1 MDLQGLNERA
11 VSAATKLGVDDA
23 VALSANSAESMIRF
37 ANNSVSV
44 VNRVEEAE
52 LTVYLAK
59 GGRRAIASTSNL
71 EPAAVKRFVADLHAS
86 LMGLP
91 KS

>member
-44 VNRVEEAE
+44 VNWVEEAE
-52 LTVYLAK
+52 LTVYLAM
-59 GGRRAIASTSNL
+59 GGRRAIA
-71 EPAAVKRFVADLHAS
+71 
-86 LMGLP
+86 
-91 KS
+91 